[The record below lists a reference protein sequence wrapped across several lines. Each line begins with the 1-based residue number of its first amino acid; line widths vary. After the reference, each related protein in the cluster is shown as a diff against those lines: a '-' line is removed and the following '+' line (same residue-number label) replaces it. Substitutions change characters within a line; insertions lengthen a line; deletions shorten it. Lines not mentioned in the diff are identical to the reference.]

1 MCLISL
7 GCQSSGNLPLPP
19 NANYIPSD
27 AFAVAT
33 LDAVK
38 LIKQAKLDQKDSIL
52 GRALRSETGL
62 RYMDDII
69 QVQLEKLIKDPG
81 TYLGID
87 ESKPILAWA
96 KAQESPSKRQEARIL
111 GGLLVPLND
120 PEKIEAL
127 LNTFGKMVELKPK
140 GGYKTY
146 VSQDI
151 PVALGIKDNKLIV
164 AMAIGQSE
172 MFGGRTYEYQEE
184 RNGDASSDGPA
195 QTNEVPWQK
204 PLMEMLEET
213 FDGSSSKLK
222 DAKME
227 EFLRQPKDAG
237 FYVNMGSIFEMMS
250 KMMPEEVKDDPE
262 FLTLKALMVKAA
274 MGWRIYFD
282 KGEAS
287 VSGVF
292 YHEDIK
298 EDWGGNHKL
307 SGLKDL
313 VSGDSQLLMGTSL
326 NTSKLASYYENT
338 LKKKILGSMRERE
351 RESFSEVEEEIKQ
364 NTGHSIPS
372 LIRIL
377 DGNLM
382 GSLTGIS
389 LEGNSEP
396 RFVVGA
402 GSSDKDKVSEL
413 LERFSE
419 VLEEIKEEVGVSVGQ
434 SGERLRV
441 SNSDPKA
448 SRITVDKERFKF
460 LSSHDLAIHSKG
472 GLTAL
477 MMMPFP
483 IMQSR
488 GADGYS
494 TTRIPLSEPYEEVP
508 PLPEAR
514 ASGEDETPDQQRAR
528 RIAEEK
534 AQAALAEIER
544 KEQEARIKKEQALQ
558 KERQAKE
565 QALQKE
571 RQAKVSE
578 ALSTIKAAMLAL
590 DFENGAVRLS
600 YTLQTNDPDKNSLR
614 TLVDTLSSILEMEKE
629 EEEANDSDRPWNET
643 RGFQFQGGSRLD
655 R

>member
-1 MCLISL
+1 
-7 GCQSSGNLPLPP
+7 
-19 NANYIPSD
+19 
-27 AFAVAT
+27 
-33 LDAVK
+33 
-38 LIKQAKLDQKDSIL
+38 
-52 GRALRSETGL
+52 
-62 RYMDDII
+62 
-69 QVQLEKLIKDPG
+69 
-81 TYLGID
+81 
-87 ESKPILAWA
+87 
-96 KAQESPSKRQEARIL
+96 
-111 GGLLVPLND
+111 
-120 PEKIEAL
+120 
-127 LNTFGKMVELKPK
+127 
-140 GGYKTY
+140 
-146 VSQDI
+146 
-151 PVALGIKDNKLIV
+151 VALGIKDNKLIV
-164 AMAIGQSE
+164 AMATRQSE
-172 MFGGRTYEYQEE
+172 MFGTRTYDYQEE
-184 RNGDASSDGPA
+184 RNGDASSVAAA

-237 FYVNMGSIFEMMS
+237 FYVNMGSIFKMVS
-250 KMMPEEVKDDPE
+250 KMMPEEAKDDPE
-262 FLTLKALMVKAA
+262 FLTPKALMGKAA

-298 EDWGGNHKL
+298 KDWGGNHKL

-326 NTSKLASYYENT
+326 NTSKLAGYYQNT
-338 LKKKILGSMRERE
+338 LREKILSSMDEYGRRRFERDEKKI
-351 RESFSEVEEEIKQ
+351 EEA
-364 NTGHSIPS
+364 TSHSIPS

-382 GSLTGIS
+382 GSLIGIN

-402 GSSDKDKVSEL
+402 GSSDKDKVSQL
-413 LERFSE
+413 LKRFSE
-419 VLEEIKEEVGVSVGQ
+419 VLEEIKEDEGVSVGQ

-448 SRITVDKERFKF
+448 SRKTVDKERFEF
-460 LSSHDLAIHSKG
+460 LSSHDLAIHAKG
-472 GLTAL
+472 GLAAL
-477 MMMPFP
+477 MMIPFGRTTTQTDVT
-483 IMQSR
+483 IMSGR
-488 GADGYS
+488 VGRAIEYGDD
-494 TTRIPLSEPYEEVP
+494 TSEGTDE
-508 PLPEAR
+508 
-514 ASGEDETPDQQRAR
+514 GTDETPDQQRAR

-534 AQAALAEIER
+534 ARAALAKIES

-614 TLVDTLSSILEMEKE
+614 TLVDTLSSILEMETKE
-629 EEEANDSDRPWNET
+629 EEANDSANDSDRPWNET

>member
-1 MCLISL
+1 MKLLLIAPFIMCLISL
-7 GCQSSGNLPLPP
+7 GCQSSGELPPKASGNLPS
-19 NANYIPSD
+19 NVNNIPSD

-33 LDAVK
+33 LNAVK
-38 LIKQAKLDQKDSIL
+38 LITQAKLDQKESIS

-62 RYMDDII
+62 RYMDDKI
-69 QVQLEKLIKDPG
+69 QVLLESLIKDPG

-96 KAQESPSKRQEARIL
+96 KSHEAPSKRQEALIL

-120 PEKIEAL
+120 PKKIEAL
-127 LNTFGKMVELKPK
+127 LNTSGKLADPDLELKPK
-140 GGYKTY
+140 GGFKAY

-151 PVALGIKDNKLIV
+151 PVALGINDNKLIV
-164 AMAIGQSE
+164 AMATRQSE
-172 MFGGRTYEYQEE
+172 MFGGRTYDYREE
-184 RNGDASSDGPA
+184 RDGDASSEDA
-195 QTNEVPWQK
+195 AVQTDEVPWQK

-213 FDGSSSKLK
+213 FDGSSSKLQ

-227 EFLRQPKDAG
+227 AFLRQPKDAG
-237 FYVNMGSIFEMMS
+237 FYMNMGSIFKMIS
-250 KMMPEEVKDDPE
+250 KMMPEEAKDDPE
-262 FLTLKALMVKAA
+262 FLAQKALMGEAA

-292 YHEDIK
+292 YHEDIE

-338 LKKKILGSMRERE
+338 LKKKILGSMDEYERE
-351 RESFSEVEEEIKQ
+351 YFERDVKGIEEA
-364 NTGHSIPS
+364 TGHSIPS

-382 GSLTGIS
+382 GSLTGFS

-402 GSSDKDKVSEL
+402 GSSDKDKVSQL

-419 VLEEIKEEVGVSVGQ
+419 DLENLKEYEGVSVGQ
-434 SGERLRV
+434 SGGRLRV

-448 SRITVDKERFKF
+448 SKITVDKKRFKF

-472 GLTAL
+472 GLTAF
-477 MMMPFP
+477 PFP
-483 IMQSR
+483 MKSQPVHL
-488 GADGYS
+488 
-494 TTRIPLSEPYEEVP
+494 TRIPGAAHGAVIGGV
-508 PLPEAR
+508 
-514 ASGEDETPDQQRAR
+514 SGTAVDETPDQQRAR

-534 AQAALAEIER
+534 ARAALAEIER
-544 KEQEARIKKEQALQ
+544 KEEEERIKKEEALQ
-558 KERQAKE
+558 KERQAKI
-565 QALQKE
+565 
-571 RQAKVSE
+571 SE
-578 ALSTIKAAMLAL
+578 AWSTIKAAMLAL

-629 EEEANDSDRPWNET
+629 EEETNDSERPWNES